1 MTGNDNSS
9 FELISAYLDG
19 ELSVEERAQVEELLA
34 GSEAHRTLLEELQS
48 LRTEFSSLAPVK
60 PSGDLTSRIMA
71 AVESAPAPVPTEDEP
86 AGSVPATQL
95 SSEVDVQ
102 WRVSWTQVVV
112 AATTLL
118 VLYGAYWASTR
129 ERADGP
135 HIAVEDPKGDGS
147 KDDGSKD
154 DGPKDDGPKDDGPK
168 IAVQEGHP
176 KVGPEDPVVP
186 KPDELPDT
194 PGVPD
199 LAGGQFV
206 FAEQKTDIMLVLEY
220 AVDPKVLK
228 DKVYKKT
235 LMMHGIAVDDEIVP
249 DAVARKSILES
260 RAFSPGKVKPRGR
273 EQGPGGSIEFSIV
286 IADIDRLFQIS
297 ETLRTAKGVRGLHID
312 LSFYESDKAMIREL
326 GRLRDDQFAD
336 VKTGKAGRAYLV
348 SLRDD
353 VQSALRG
360 LSTAVAFSPVI
371 SELNLGPVKAMAP
384 ADIADDSK
392 MPVVFI
398 LRSVAPAK

>member
-1 MTGNDNSS
+1 MAFLNGN
-9 FELISAYLDG
+9 
-19 ELSVEERAQVEELLA
+19 
-34 GSEAHRTLLEELQS
+34 
-48 LRTEFSSLAPVK
+48 LRPVVF
-60 PSGDLTSRIMA
+60 R

-154 DGPKDDGPKDDGPK
+154 DGPK

-228 DKVYKKT
+228 DKVFKKT

-260 RAFSPGKVKPRGR
+260 RAFSPEK
-273 EQGPGGSIEFSIV
+273 
-286 IADIDRLFQIS
+286 
-297 ETLRTAKGVRGLHID
+297 
-312 LSFYESDKAMIREL
+312 
-326 GRLRDDQFAD
+326 
-336 VKTGKAGRAYLV
+336 
-348 SLRDD
+348 
-353 VQSALRG
+353 
-360 LSTAVAFSPVI
+360 
-371 SELNLGPVKAMAP
+371 
-384 ADIADDSK
+384 
-392 MPVVFI
+392 
-398 LRSVAPAK
+398 